1 MSELSR
7 RWPQLDVTL
16 AGGGLFLFSFA
27 LVHRWFWAHGQLVD
41 WPVYKTYGDAIVH
54 HGQVPYRDFHVEYP
68 PLALVV
74 FVIPSLFGDYR
85 TVFEVLMAACGVG
98 LVAVVA
104 TIRPAAA

>member
-54 HGQVPYRDFHVEYP
+54 HGQVPYRDFHVLP
-68 PLALVV
+68 PPTTSAS
-74 FVIPSLFGDYR
+74 PRCSSDR
-85 TVFEVLMAACGVG
+85 
-98 LVAVVA
+98 
-104 TIRPAAA
+104 